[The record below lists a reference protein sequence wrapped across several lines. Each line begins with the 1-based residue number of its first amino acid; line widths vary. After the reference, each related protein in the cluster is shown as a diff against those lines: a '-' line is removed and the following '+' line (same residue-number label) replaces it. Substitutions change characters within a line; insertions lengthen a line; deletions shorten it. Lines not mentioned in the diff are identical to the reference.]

1 MIDQG
6 MANTLGP
13 LLRTG
18 AALDMVAGEATEEIL
33 LRVEHGRPDTR
44 YLRALG
50 DELILAQKSPSAVP
64 YPELVDADVYWTKA
78 AWPQAAALVASVR
91 SYLTELEPRLETV
104 MADSEADLRSWVQGL
119 VFDGAEA
126 AADSVGDPREEVID
140 AIVARCE
147 QFDGMLRALA
157 SIAPPLEPVV
167 ALRAELEAAR
177 HRAAAGEVKKLR
189 ATYLRQAGGDADHQR
204 RVKEEWQ
211 ATFETRVEH
220 RAVELQAELPWRHQ
234 ELSIDA
240 HERAMETVHDDVTR
254 MIDRLTM
261 ALLSIGERLV
271 LFYDQARTGRSF

>member
-1 MIDQG
+1 MIDQN
-6 MANTLGP
+6 MVNTLGP

-18 AALDMVAGEATEEIL
+18 AALDMIAGEATAEIL
-33 LRVEHGRPDTR
+33 ARVEHGRPDTK

-91 SYLTELEPRLETV
+91 AYLTELEPRIEMV
-104 MADSEADLRSWVQGL
+104 MIDSESDLKSWVQGL
-119 VFDGAEA
+119 VFDGVEV
-126 AADSVGDPREEVID
+126 ADSAADPREEVID
-140 AIVARCE
+140 AIVQRCE
-147 QFDGMLRALA
+147 QFDTMLRTLA

-167 ALRAELEAAR
+167 VLRTEFEVAR
-177 HRAAAGEVKKLR
+177 HRAAVGEVKKLK
-189 ATYLRQAGGDADHQR
+189 AVYLRQAGGDADHQR
-204 RVKEEWQ
+204 RAKEEWQ

-234 ELSIDA
+234 ELAIDA
-240 HERAMETVHDDVTR
+240 HERAVETVHDDVTR